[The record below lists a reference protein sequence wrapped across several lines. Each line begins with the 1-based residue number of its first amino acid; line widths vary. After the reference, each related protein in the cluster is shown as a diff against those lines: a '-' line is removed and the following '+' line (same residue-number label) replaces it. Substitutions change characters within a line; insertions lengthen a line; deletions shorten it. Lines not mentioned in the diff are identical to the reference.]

1 METAGALTPEQEQE
15 LKDWIRGQNS
25 DGIGESFEQHVIML
39 DNGLR
44 SSEIYVSLWHSDD
57 DYFIDNEDE
66 FAERLES
73 QRMTMGGM

>member
-15 LKDWIRGQNS
+15 LKDWISGQ
-25 DGIGESFEQHVIML
+25 DGLGEGFEQREIIL
-39 DNGLR
+39 NNGY
-44 SSEIYVSLWHSDD
+44 SSGEIYVSLWHSGD
-57 DYFIDNEDE
+57 DYFIDNEYE